1 MIKLTD
7 TIKQLV
13 GDKPVNVGRQHEID
27 LARAVPVFFLPFV
40 HTFIECTPIDRL
52 YDPIPFFFNIVI
64 GQPFGAPMFLFAM
77 GACILYSHSHS
88 AQRLMLRGITLFI
101 AGFLLNA
108 VRFGIPYLI
117 GYGLTGDREKFI
129 TPLPY
134 RVFGNDVLQFAGLF
148 FLLFGFLQYRKIS
161 DKAIV
166 ILALTMSVAGSFIR
180 HKDLGNPVLNI
191 MLGHFMGTED
201 KAQLVMTDFPLLNWF
216 IIPVM
221 GYVFGKI
228 LMRVKD
234 KPGFYRIVAPVP
246 LLTAVVF
253 FVLECVFEFGQMDSG
268 PTLLYSENCYYHLL
282 WYDALML
289 VAFATGILGVY
300 YALNKVSPM
309 FLKKFFTS
317 LSRNIT
323 HVYVIHWIF
332 VVMTTNVVL
341 YSVRGTQD
349 LPTGLTLLLSA
360 TIFLVTYPL
369 ALMWEHLAAGRKET
383 K

>member
-88 AQRLMLRGITLFI
+88 AQSLMLRGITLFI

-161 DKAIV
+161 DKAIA
-166 ILALTMSVAGSFIR
+166 ILALTMSVTGSFIR

-234 KPGFYRIVAPVP
+234 KTGFYRIVAPVP

-341 YSVRGTQD
+341 YSLRGTQD

-360 TIFLVTYPL
+360 AIFLVTYPL

>member
-1 MIKLTD
+1 MLTD

-40 HTFIECTPIDRL
+40 HTVIECTPLDRL

-88 AQRLMLRGITLFI
+88 AQKLMLRGITLFI

-108 VRFGIPYLI
+108 LRFGIPYLI
-117 GYGLTGDREKFI
+117 GYGLTGNSEKFI

-161 DKAIV
+161 DKVIV
-166 ILALTMSVAGSFIR
+166 ILALTMSVTGSFIR

-191 MLGHFMGTED
+191 MLGHLMGTED

-216 IIPVM
+216 IVPVM
-221 GYVFGKI
+221 GYVFGKL
-228 LMRVKD
+228 LMRIKD
-234 KPGFYRIVAPVP
+234 KAKFYRIIAPVP

-253 FVLECVFEFGQMDSG
+253 FVLEYVFEFGQMDSG

-289 VAFATGILGVY
+289 AAFAIGILGVY
-300 YALNKVSPM
+300 YALNKISPM

-323 HVYVIHWIF
+323 HVYVIHWLF

-349 LPTGLTLLLSA
+349 LPVGPTLLLSA
-360 TIFLVTYPL
+360 AIFLVTYPL
-369 ALMWEHLAAGRKET
+369 ALLWERVVAGKKE